1 MSEWGPRADTNHFV
15 VIYPQGLGSPVG
27 WNPTLGSAD
36 LTYIGDLLDRVE
48 ADLCLDRRRVFAAGL
63 SMGAFLS
70 SSIACQFADRF
81 AAVALVAGIRDPQGC
96 APSRAVPAVAFHG
109 TADTWVPFAPIPGI
123 TTAWAA
129 RNKCVT
135 TPNEVAVAPDVT
147 LVRYLCPAGRKSVST
162 ASRAVGTCGRGASS
176 PARSSPWSG
185 SRPSPS
191 TRPTSPG
198 TSSVTIRCPR
208 SDARGHTTVAGAA
221 AAIDRLPH
229 VGHGGAVQHRLVIVR
244 HAKSSWADPDLAD
257 HDRPLNARGRRAA
270 NGGRSPSAGCRS
282 GPRSGRV
289 LVRDPRARDV
299 GAVRAPG
306 GDGRSGR
313 GSALRRR
320 CADAARPAPHGAGH
334 GRIGAAARPQPGRRG
349 SGGAARR
356 GPSRRSGPVPHRR
369 RRRPAGLERAVVG
382 ARAHGAAL
390 RDFVVP
396 RALEGAGDDRV

>member
-1 MSEWGPRADTNHFV
+1 MIVAGVVLAMSLAGCAWFPGGTDPTVDTARSASAGCAAATPRAPGITTMNITSGGVARTYLQRIPTGYDPTKPTPVVFAIHGWQEGAQVHTTMSEWGPRADTNDFV

-147 LVRYLCPAGRKSVST
+147 LVRYLCPRGAEVGLYRIEGGGHAWPGSQF
-162 ASRAVGTCGRGASS
+162 SRAIES
-176 PARSSPWSG
+176 
-185 SRPSPS
+185 
-191 TRPTSPG
+191 
-198 TSSVTIRCPR
+198 
-208 SDARGHTTVAGAA
+208 
-221 AAIDRLPH
+221 
-229 VGHGGAVQHRLVIVR
+229 
-244 HAKSSWADPDLAD
+244 
-257 HDRPLNARGRRAA
+257 
-270 NGGRSPSAGCRS
+270 
-282 GPRSGRV
+282 
-289 LVRDPRARDV
+289 
-299 GAVRAPG
+299 
-306 GDGRSGR
+306 
-313 GSALRRR
+313 
-320 CADAARPAPHGAGH
+320 
-334 GRIGAAARPQPGRRG
+334 
-349 SGGAARR
+349 
-356 GPSRRSGPVPHRR
+356 
-369 RRRPAGLERAVVG
+369 VVG
-382 ARAHGAAL
+382 FTTFSIHASDIAW
-390 RDFVVP
+390 DFFRHHP
-396 RALEGAGDDRV
+396 MPA